1 MMAIAIRLL
10 SSRVG
15 LAVIALMVALSWH
28 YIDKAAA
35 LRTAKQALADRVL
48 IETLTAERDEAERR
62 AALAEVAKENLMLAV
77 AAAEKAAEDAERE
90 LEEYAATTTQND
102 AGLVNQPILDRLRN
116 R

>member
-15 LAVIALMVALSWH
+15 LAVIALMAALSWH

-35 LRTAKQALADRVL
+35 VRNAKQALADRVL

-62 AALAEVAKENLMLAV
+62 AALAEMAKENLRLAV
-77 AAAEKAAEDAERE
+77 DQANEAARNAEKE

-102 AGLVNQPILDRLRN
+102 AGLVDQPILDRLRN